1 MNDDPKKLKILISD
15 SVRVWG
21 GAQRFIFELAAG
33 LSRRGHNLTIQ
44 TFPRSPLAAR
54 ARKAGL
60 DVNEVA
66 VRTDAAPWIVLPQAL
81 RMKRDPYDVVMTTWD
96 KDLRTT
102 GLAARVASR
111 LGARPALVVHTREC
125 DDPLKNKA
133 RYRWFYNRVAD
144 RIIVNSRAT
153 LNSTLASAPW
163 LDVNRTFIL
172 YKGIDLGDYRALDS
186 GPWRERL
193 HPDVYD
199 VVIGYAGQLVPR
211 KRIDAVFRMLAGA
224 EFGGLPWRF
233 AIAGTGP
240 QEDEL
245 RAEAERLGIED
256 RVIFCG
262 FVEDIHRWLV
272 AIDLFVLPSF
282 IEGFGYVLAEA
293 GAAGKPCVAYRA
305 SSVPEVVRERKTAL
319 LAAEG
324 DDEQFAAH
332 ILTLA
337 SDPGLRARMG
347 AAARRD
353 VFERHGL
360 DSMVDRME
368 RYLLEQVEAG

>member
-1 MNDDPKKLKILISD
+1 MSDDKKKLKILISD
-15 SVRVWG
+15 SIRIWG
-21 GAQRFIFELAAG
+21 GAQRFIVELAAG
-33 LSRRGHNLTIQ
+33 LARRDHDVCIQ
-44 TFPRSPLAAR
+44 TFPGSPLADR
-54 ARKAGL
+54 ARRVGL
-60 DVNEVA
+60 EVSEVA
-66 VRTDAAPWIVLPQAL
+66 VRMDAAPWIVLPQAM
-81 RMKRDPYDVVMTTWD
+81 RMRRSPYDVVITTWD

-102 GLAARVASR
+102 GLAARLASK
-111 LGARPALVVHTREC
+111 LGGRAALVIHTREC

-133 RYRWFYNRVAD
+133 RYRWFYNHVAD
-144 RIIVNSRAT
+144 RIVVNSRAT

-163 LDVNRTFIL
+163 LDASRTFIL
-172 YKGIDLGDYRALDS
+172 YKGIELADYRSLDS
-186 GPWRERL
+186 GQWREQL

-199 VVIGYAGQLVPR
+199 VVIGYAGQLIAR
-211 KRIDAVFRMLAGA
+211 KRIDAVMRMLAGPRF
-224 EFGGLPWRF
+224 EGLPWRF

-240 QEDEL
+240 EEADL
-245 RAEAERLGIED
+245 RAEARHLGIED
-256 RVIFCG
+256 RVMFCG

-272 AIDLFVLPSF
+272 GIDLFVLPSF

-305 SSVPEVVRERKTAL
+305 SSVPEVVREGKTAL

-324 DDEQFAAH
+324 NDAEFADH
-332 ILTLA
+332 ILKLA
-337 SDPGLRARMG
+337 GDPDLRAKMG

-368 RYLLEQVEAG
+368 QYMLEQAEGR

>member
-1 MNDDPKKLKILISD
+1 MGNKKKMMRILMSD
-15 SVRVWG
+15 SIRIWG
-21 GAQRFIFELAAG
+21 GAQRFIVELADG
-33 LSRRGHNLTIQ
+33 LVRRGHDVNIQ
-44 TFPRSPLAAR
+44 TFPGAPLAAR
-54 ARKAGL
+54 ARKL
-60 DVNEVA
+60 SLPVNEVA
-66 VRTDAAPWIVLPQAL
+66 VRTDSAPWNVLPLAL
-81 RMKRDPYDVVMTTWD
+81 QMKRRPYDVVMTTWD

-102 GLAARVASR
+102 GLAARLASR
-111 LGARPALVVHTREC
+111 WGGHDALVVHTREC

-144 RIIVNSRAT
+144 RIVVNSRAT

-163 LDVNRTFIL
+163 LGVERTFIL
-172 YKGIDLGDYRALDS
+172 YKGIDLSDYRSLNA

-199 VVIGYAGQLVPR
+199 VVIGFAGQLVAR
-211 KRIDAVFRMLAGA
+211 KRIDAVMRMLARPQ
-224 EFGGLPWRF
+224 FQGLPWRF

-240 QEDEL
+240 EEKAL
-245 RAEAERLGIED
+245 RAEARRLGIDD
-256 RVIFCG
+256 RVMFCG
-262 FVEDIHRWLV
+262 FVEDIHRWLM

-305 SSVPEVVRERKTAL
+305 SSVPEVVREGKTAL
-319 LAAEG
+319 LATEG
-324 DDEQFAAH
+324 NDDEFADH
-332 ILTLA
+332 ILRLA
-337 SDPGLRARMG
+337 GDPELRARMG

-360 DSMVDRME
+360 DTMVDRME
-368 RYLLEQVEAG
+368 QFLLEQLKQR